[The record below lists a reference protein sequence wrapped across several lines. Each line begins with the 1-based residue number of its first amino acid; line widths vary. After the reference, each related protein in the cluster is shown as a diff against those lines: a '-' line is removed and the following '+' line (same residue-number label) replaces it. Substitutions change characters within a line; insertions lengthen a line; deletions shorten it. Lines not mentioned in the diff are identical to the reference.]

1 MGSPRAY
8 FQFLSMNGQV
18 AEAIPRNAAR
28 TPDDASTPPID
39 FEVREAAKQQG
50 TNLGNFHHR
59 RKATAELSKYF
70 AGFYVHP
77 VALPF
82 GKHGCLKLPFD
93 GEDGRE
99 FRQPSLEIA
108 YLAPAFRCAKFHHQT
123 FAMQALSARTELARG
138 AAYSGQSG
146 KNSWD
151 IVNSHEMPM
160 SVFGLVRVQRSS
172 KSAPHC

>member
-1 MGSPRAY
+1 
-8 FQFLSMNGQV
+8 MNGQV

-59 RKATAELSKYF
+59 LKVTAELSKYF

-77 VALPF
+77 VALPP

-93 GEDGRE
+93 GKTAEN
-99 FRQPSLEIA
+99 F
-108 YLAPAFRCAKFHHQT
+108 
-123 FAMQALSARTELARG
+123 
-138 AAYSGQSG
+138 
-146 KNSWD
+146 
-151 IVNSHEMPM
+151 VNP
-160 SVFGLVRVQRSS
+160 GWKL
-172 KSAPHC
+172 PT

>member
-1 MGSPRAY
+1 
-8 FQFLSMNGQV
+8 MNGQV

-59 RKATAELSKYF
+59 LKVTAELSKYF

-77 VALPF
+77 VALPP

-99 FRQPSLEIA
+99 FRQPWLEIA
-108 YLAPAFRCAKFHHQT
+108 YLAPAFRCAKFHH
-123 FAMQALSARTELARG
+123 
-138 AAYSGQSG
+138 
-146 KNSWD
+146 
-151 IVNSHEMPM
+151 
-160 SVFGLVRVQRSS
+160 
-172 KSAPHC
+172 